1 MKIPPKTPA
10 KEQMLS
16 DGEAIVLA
24 GVILSIVLF
33 VLT

>member
-1 MKIPPKTPA
+1 MKIPA
-10 KEQMLS
+10 KERMLS

-24 GVILSIVLF
+24 GVILGIVLF